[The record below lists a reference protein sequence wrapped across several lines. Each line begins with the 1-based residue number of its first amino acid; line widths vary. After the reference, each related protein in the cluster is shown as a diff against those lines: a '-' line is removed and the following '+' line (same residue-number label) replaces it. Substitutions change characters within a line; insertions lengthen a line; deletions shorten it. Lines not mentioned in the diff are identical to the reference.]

1 MQTVIPAQIVTKC
14 DACGCVISQYAEAEL
29 AGPKPSVI
37 VAFASP
43 TGKVQN
49 PFRPE
54 ASEVDLCFSC
64 GVEVGTA
71 IAAAMERAAKKARE
85 RAALS
90 SSVDDK
96 LAGGA

>member
-1 MQTVIPAQIVTKC
+1 MQTRIPAQIVTTC
-14 DACGCVISQYAEAEL
+14 DACGCAISRHGENEVAEQR
-29 AGPKPSVI
+29 PSVI
-37 VAFASP
+37 VAFGSP

-54 ASEVDLCFSC
+54 AGEVDLCFSC